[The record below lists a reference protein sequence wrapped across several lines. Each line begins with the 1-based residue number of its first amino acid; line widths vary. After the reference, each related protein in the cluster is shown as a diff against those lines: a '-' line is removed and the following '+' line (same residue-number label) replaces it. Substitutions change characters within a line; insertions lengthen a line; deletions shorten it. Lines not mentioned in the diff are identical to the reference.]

1 MLCLAIMKVQ
11 LLWKAGLVC
20 HSTCQLGRWCAA
32 FDTGHAGLP
41 LQAAWRGY
49 AARKQYEQ
57 MRRQQGALVIQSN
70 WRCSVKRSEFTALR
84 EAAVVLQGAWRWV
97 ACQTM
102 APM

>member
-1 MLCLAIMKVQ
+1 MLCLPITKVQ
-11 LLWKAGLVC
+11 SLWKAGLVC
-20 HSTCQLGRWCAA
+20 HSTCQAGSWWVA
-32 FDTGHAGLP
+32 FDTVHAGLP
-41 LQAAWRGY
+41 SQAAWRGY

-70 WRCSVKRSEFTALR
+70 WRCSVKRSEFMALR

-97 ACQTM
+97 ACQTI